1 MDADPSLRRGVFFRL
16 LCYNLVQITVYIM
29 TAVTMKEYT
38 FTPNGVK
45 IEVLSEHD
53 EGEYKMV
60 RSLTT
65 GKVFFAHKNQIN
77 EEVKEP
83 VEVDKGTKQ
92 RRGRQLVKP
101 EVQAANRVNINSA
114 TPQLLTQVLKGVG
127 LKTAIEIKE
136 LQQSLPGERFTKLD
150 QLKSISRIDWDSVLE
165 GDHVYVE

>member
-1 MDADPSLRRGVFFRL
+1 
-16 LCYNLVQITVYIM
+16 M
-29 TAVTMKEYT
+29 TAVTIKEFT

-65 GKVFFAHKNQIN
+65 GKVFFAHKNQIA
-77 EEVKEP
+77 EEAKEAP
-83 VEVDKGTKQ
+83 EPEKTTKQ
-92 RRGRQLVKP
+92 RRGRQIVKP
-101 EVQAANRVNINSA
+101 EVQAFNRVNINSA

-127 LKTAIEIKE
+127 LKTATEIKE
-136 LQQSLPGERFTKLD
+136 LQQSMPGERFTKLD
-150 QLKSISRIDWDSVLE
+150 QLRAISRVDWDSVLE

>member
-1 MDADPSLRRGVFFRL
+1 
-16 LCYNLVQITVYIM
+16 M
-29 TAVTMKEYT
+29 TAVSVKEFT

-65 GKVFFAHKNQIN
+65 GKVFFAHKNQIS
-77 EEVKEP
+77 EDV
-83 VEVDKGTKQ
+83 VEVAESEKPTKQ
-92 RRGRQLVKP
+92 RRGRQIVKP
-101 EVQAANRVNINSA
+101 EVQAFNRVNINSA

-127 LKTAIEIKE
+127 LKTATEIKE
-136 LQQSLPGERFTKLD
+136 LQQSMPGERFTKLD
-150 QLKSISRIDWDSVLE
+150 QLRAISRVDWDSVLE